1 MLNELHRRTVRPSP
15 LRIYDRFAAQN
26 YARQQVQQ
34 ELYAEPMMKAVKL
47 EIPKANSLT
56 DSLIKNSMGCEDR

>member
-1 MLNELHRRTVRPSP
+1 M
-15 LRIYDRFAAQN
+15 
-26 YARQQVQQ
+26 QQ